1 MFRNNGLMDALFLQ
15 ILVDYFDRAKMV
27 FLKEIWISFVL
38 RFIWDRWT
46 EISIVDTK
54 SFFVVSVA
62 VFALFVNGSWSED
75 NVLLENVRH
84 FREIRKFHIR

>member
-1 MFRNNGLMDALFLQ
+1 MFRNHGLMNTLFLQ
-15 ILVDYFDRAKMV
+15 ILIDYFDWTKMV
-27 FLKEIWISFVL
+27 FLQEIWISLVL
-38 RFIWDRWT
+38 RLIWDGWA

-75 NVLLENVRH
+75 NVFLEYIRH
-84 FREIRKFHIR
+84 FREIRKFHI